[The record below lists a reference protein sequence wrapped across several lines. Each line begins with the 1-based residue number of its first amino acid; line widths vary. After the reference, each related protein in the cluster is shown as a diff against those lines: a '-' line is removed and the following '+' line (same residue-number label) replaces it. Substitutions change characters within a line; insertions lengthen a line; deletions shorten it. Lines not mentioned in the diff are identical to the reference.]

1 MKKQVLFTKRI
12 LIGFAG
18 ILTILCGLF
27 PAPVQAQTT
36 PADVSV
42 RSLSKLLPD
51 IDAMT
56 YEVLS
61 EGRLFVAAD
70 RLILI
75 DLNNMEIIAEAELPD
90 SAPTPETE
98 FVFRVDQLHELDDGM
113 IWFIFGFDGNEM
125 VQQGYQLDAELN
137 LTRELDMKPYIEA
150 GNLDFMDITSDG
162 SELFYIADHHTNL
175 HRGNLVTGEDTIL
188 LETEMGFGMEIN
200 DIFSVRLVDDGRTV
214 LFAGPRF
221 LQVKEGSGGTIETAD
236 VYGTISPDGE
246 NRVITLASE
255 FKVPIAEV
263 AGSPSHFITAP
274 KSSPVAVIAPNP
286 PAVVPEKPE
295 AVQLYALNVPD
306 WTVAE
311 IRLQV
316 PKEEYETA
324 LSENGTY
331 LATGVCEDR
340 GDGVFA
346 FVARLYDT
354 ADGELLDTIETG
366 GLTGCD
372 EVAVGIS
379 EADGLIRAVFR
390 EDAEL
395 FTVAIPF

>member
-12 LIGFAG
+12 LLGFAG
-18 ILTILCGLF
+18 ILGLLCGLVLS
-27 PAPVQAQTT
+27 PVYAQSSDI
-36 PADVSV
+36 ALQ
-42 RSLSKLLPD
+42 SLTLAEILSD
-51 IDAMT
+51 ADAMT
-56 YEVLS
+56 YEILS
-61 EGRLFVAAD
+61 DGRLFVAAD

-75 DLNNMEIIAEAELPD
+75 DLNDMEIIAEAELPE
-90 SAPTPETE
+90 SAPKPEDE
-98 FVFRVDQLHELDDGM
+98 FVFRVDQLHELNDGM
-113 IWFIFGFDGNEM
+113 IWFIYGYDGNKM
-125 VQQGYQLDAELN
+125 VQQGYHFDDELN
-137 LTRELDMKPYIEA
+137 LTRELDLKPYIEA
-150 GNLDFMDITSDG
+150 VSLDFMDITSDG
-162 SELFYIADHHTNL
+162 SELFYIPDHSDL
-175 HRGNLVTGEDTIL
+175 HRVNLDAGEDTVL
-188 LETEMGFGMEIN
+188 LETEMGFDMEIN
-200 DIFSVRLVDDGRTV
+200 NITSVRLVDNGRTV

-255 FKVPIAEV
+255 FNVPIAEV

-274 KSSPVAVIAPNP
+274 KSSPVAVI
-286 PAVVPEKPE
+286 VPRLPLIDEEKPE
-295 AVQLYALNVPD
+295 AVRLFALNVPD

-311 IRLQV
+311 IRLQS
-316 PKEEYETA
+316 PHEEDHTA
-324 LSENGTY
+324 LSENGAY

-354 ADGELLDTIETG
+354 AGGELLDTIETG

-372 EVAVGIS
+372 GAAVGIS
-379 EADGLIRAVFR
+379 EAEGLIRAVFR